1 MNSNSYCVITLNE
14 NTGRMHISCTM
25 SYNTMVRGFPNVRF
39 EKRRAIWVA
48 PIIRR
53 NAEHL
58 IHRLSKVQGV
68 SIEPRV
74 VELCLA
80 AISNVVVNRKESF
93 PLSYQFKT
101 TPFPHQVDGL
111 NFGWSLDLVAYF
123 MEMGT
128 GKSKTAIDLACARFK
143 AGLIESLVIFCPVPL
158 RSNWMGELFVHCSVP
173 YAGFVV
179 DTQKSSFKAEGKR
192 FFELKDERILKVVI
206 VGIESFSQGE
216 RKGKAFEY
224 MDKFVRAHNSQQ
236 VVDESHKIKGHD
248 ATRAE
253 NIVILGREDKYKAI
267 MTGSPVVLGLTDLY
281 MQFQYLS
288 PDIIGLGD
296 FMSFRNRYCEMGG
309 FQNKEMIGFKNEEEL
324 MEIIKPYVFQVKK
337 EDVLKDLPPKVFTKF
352 EAEMCAEQRK
362 VYLEI
367 KKNKCTN
374 LSHIISQRSTMAASE
389 FVELVCENVLSAYLA
404 LQQITAGFVTY
415 WEVDEESGGR
425 KRQIVEIVPPE
436 KNPKIKLLMDWIE
449 DNPGKPMIIWARFRK
464 EIADIVHMLSV
475 KYGPDSVVQYH
486 GGMEMHERDAA
497 KQAFLD
503 GGPTFFVSNQMT
515 GGTGLTLNR
524 ADRVWYQSNTFALV
538 DRMQSEDRNHR
549 IGQTKQV
556 IYADCEMVGTVD
568 ATINLSM
575 AMKLDVANYVRGCM
589 ERSPDDLMKLLS
601 DV

>member
-25 SYNTMVRGFPNVRF
+25 SYNSMVRGFPNVRF

-58 IHRLSKVQGV
+58 IYRLSKVQGV
-68 SIEPRV
+68 SIDAKV
-74 VELCLA
+74 TELCLA
-80 AISNVVVNRKESF
+80 SIENMAPKRAELF
-93 PLSYQFKT
+93 PIGYEFKT
-101 TPFPHQVDGL
+101 PPFPHQKDGL
-111 NFGWSLDLVAYF
+111 DFGWSLDLVAYF

-128 GKSKTAIDLACARFK
+128 GKTKTLIDLACARFR
-143 AGLIESLVIFCPVPL
+143 AGLIDSLIVFCPVPL
-158 RSNWMGELFVHCSVP
+158 RSNWIAELGVHCPVP

-179 DTQKSSFKAEGKR
+179 DTTKSSFKRESER
-192 FFELKDERILKVVI
+192 FFEFKDDRILKVIV
-206 VGIESFSQGE
+206 VGIESFSQGLK
-216 RKGKAFEY
+216 KGKAYEY
-224 MDKFVRAHNSQQ
+224 VERYARAHNSQQ
-236 VVDESHKIKGHD
+236 AVDESHKIKGHD

-253 NIVILGREDKYKAI
+253 NIVLLGLEDKYKAI
-267 MTGSPVVLGLTDLY
+267 LTGSPVVLGLTDLY

-288 PDIIGLGD
+288 KDIIGLGD

-309 FQNKEMIGFKNEEEL
+309 FQNKQMMGFKNEEEL
-324 MEIIKPYVFQVKK
+324 MEIIKPFVYQVKK

-352 EAEMCAEQRK
+352 EAEMTAEQRK
-362 VYLEI
+362 IYMEI
-367 KKNKCTN
+367 KKKKTAD
-374 LSHIISQRSTMAASE
+374 LSMLVAKKGTMNQAD

-415 WEVDEESGGR
+415 WKVDEETGR
-425 KRQIVEIVPPE
+425 TRETVEIVPPE
-436 KNPKIKLLMDWIE
+436 KNPKIKLMMDWIE
-449 DNPGKPMIIWARFRK
+449 DNPNQPMIIWARFRK
-464 EIADIVHMLSV
+464 EIADIVQVLEA
-475 KYGPDSVVQYH
+475 KYGEGCAVQYH
-486 GGMEMHERDAA
+486 GGMLMHERDAA

-503 GGPTFFVSNQMT
+503 GKPMFFVSNQMT

-575 AMKLDVANYVRGCM
+575 AMKMDVANYVRGRM
-589 ERSPDDLMKLLS
+589 ERSPDDLMKLLA